1 MGRKRK
7 THESRNIHI
16 FKDCFNQ
23 YTYLWLETATFDE
36 VVQAYG
42 EEFHIKDAVAELDV
56 VEWGI
61 RSGLMMLMTEE
72 EESEFVNTRTFIRE
86 ESCK

>member
-1 MGRKRK
+1 M
-7 THESRNIHI
+7 RNIHV

-23 YTYLWLETATFDE
+23 YTYLWLEMATFDE

-42 EEFHIKDAVAELDV
+42 EEFRVKDAVAELDV

-61 RSGLMMLMTEE
+61 RSGLMTLMTDE

-86 ESCK
+86 ESYK